1 MELKELIK
9 NLARALK
16 KNRIKYMIIG
26 GQAVL
31 IYGEP
36 RMTKDIDI
44 TIGLDISGLE
54 KLKKIIKELN
64 LKSNNFDDFH
74 KYRFYDGIKLEMF
87 NDFVS

>member
-44 TIGLDISGLE
+44 TIGLDINGLE

-64 LKSNNFDDFH
+64 LKIIPKNYKKF
-74 KYRFYDGIKLEMF
+74 LEETMVLPTIDEK
-87 NDFVS
+87 N